1 MHHSQTKYVHVC
13 SCYSLNKK
21 EKRCSLFKTADPG
34 HVLCAHAKPCNSHQ
48 GFAAHRPSYA
58 SVHLCPSMSIC
69 PPIPHPQAWHDISLH
84 SPLYFQSCK
93 LVGIDPS
100 HPSSRRL
107 AQARSGNLPR
117 ALRGVCRSLQLLQHS
132 SAMMRLHLD
141 HCLQTVRQLWQAAFH
156 VYSGE
161 IRSSEPGDLVGPWE
175 NFRGSAS
182 FVS

>member
-1 MHHSQTKYVHVC
+1 MQSFQDCWSRTC
-13 SCYSLNKK
+13 TLCP
-21 EKRCSLFKTADPG
+21 CKTMQFT
-34 HVLCAHAKPCNSHQ
+34 SR
-48 GFAAHRPSYA
+48 FRRPSPI
-58 SVHLCPSMSIC
+58 VCICPSMSIC

-175 NFRGSAS
+175 SFRGSAS